1 MVTVLID
8 NWWALALRGLVAVL
22 FGIIAILSPTM
33 TATVLVLLF
42 AAYAL
47 IDGAFALVSAL
58 RFARRSGRLSSP
70 LVLEA
75 ILDILLAGIAFLFPG
90 AALVVL
96 VYVIAFWALLSG
108 FVLLAAGFALLRAD
122 GDLLLLAGGFL
133 SVLLGIILL
142 IHPGTGVVAL
152 AWWLGLYALL
162 FGTALLVAAFRL
174 RYRPN

>member
-1 MVTVLID
+1 MVKILIG
-8 NWWALALRGLVAVL
+8 NWWALALRGLAAVL

-47 IDGAFALVSAL
+47 IDGIFALVAAV
-58 RFARRSGRLSSP
+58 RAAERHGRSWP
-70 LVLEA
+70 LLLEA
-75 ILDILLAGIAFLFPG
+75 IVDVVVAAIAFLFPG

-96 VYVIAFWALLSG
+96 VYVIAFWALLTG
-108 FVLLAAGFALLRAD
+108 FALVSAGFALLRSD
-122 GDLLLLAGGFL
+122 GDLLLIAGGAL
-133 SVLLGIILL
+133 SLLLGIGLL
-142 IHPGTGVVAL
+142 INPGAGVVAL

-162 FGTALLVAAFRL
+162 FGAVLLFAAFRL